1 MNRALPL
8 LTWFLL
14 LGGAAAHAETKFG
27 YVDLQ
32 RALNE
37 VEEGKNAKAKL
48 KKEFDGKQATLDQ
61 KQDELKKLK
70 AEFDKQSLVLAEDKK
85 RAKQEEL
92 QQKFFEL
99 QGLYAKLQ
107 KELTAQEA
115 ELTQDIFKK
124 MGVIIAEIAEREGFT
139 VVLEKN
145 DGGVLYAPPAND
157 LTNELIRRYNDK
169 YKGASPAAAAGAK
182 AKGK

>member
-1 MNRALPL
+1 MKNAIVAS
-8 LTWFLL
+8 LL
-14 LGGAAAHAETKFG
+14 LLASAASAEVKIG

-48 KKEFDGKQATLDQ
+48 KKEFDGRQGTLDV
-61 KQDELKKLK
+61 KQDELKKMK
-70 AEFDKQSLVLAEDKK
+70 TEFDKQALVLAEDKK

-107 KELTAQEA
+107 KELSGQEQ
-115 ELTQDIFKK
+115 ELTQAIFQK
-124 MGVIIAEIAEREGFT
+124 MGAIISEIAERDGFT
-139 VVLEKN
+139 LVLEKN
-145 DGGVLYAPPAND
+145 DGGVLYAPPASD

-169 YKGASPAAAAGAK
+169 YKSGAPGPAAAAPK
-182 AKGK
+182 KGK